1 MEEILRYFPNL
12 EPDKQEKFK
21 KLYDLYLDWNTKIN
35 VVSRK
40 DIEHLYV
47 RHVLHSLAIY
57 KFLQFKPGSRI
68 LDVGSGGGFP
78 GIPLAIMQPESEFKL
93 VDSIGKKMKVAGS
106 IAASLDL
113 KNVSVQQIRAEKLKE
128 RFDFIVSRAVMQL
141 PKFVKLTM
149 KLLAKQQH
157 NALPNGI
164 IYLKGGDFQEEIDEL
179 DFVHVDTFD
188 ITDYFDNEFFETK
201 KVVYITH

>member
-1 MEEILRYFPNL
+1 MEEILRYFPKL
-12 EPDKQEKFK
+12 EPDKQEKFI
-21 KLYDLYLDWNTKIN
+21 KLYDLYLDWNNKIN

-106 IAASLDL
+106 IAESLDL
-113 KNVSVQQIRAEKLKE
+113 KNVSVQQVRAEKLKE

-149 KLLAKQQH
+149 KLLAKQQQ

-188 ITDYFDNEFFETK
+188 ITDYFDNDFFETK

>member
-1 MEEILRYFPNL
+1 MEELLRYFPKL
-12 EPDKQEKFK
+12 EADKQAQFK
-21 KLYDLYLDWNTKIN
+21 KLYDLYLDWNSKIN
-35 VVSRK
+35 VISRK

-78 GIPLAIMQPESEFKL
+78 GIPLAIMQPESHFKL

-106 IAASLDL
+106 IAESLGL
-113 KNVSVQQIRAEKLKE
+113 KNVETEQIRAEKLKE
-128 RFDFIVSRAVMQL
+128 KFDFIVSRAVMQL

-149 KLLAKQQH
+149 KLLSKEQK

-164 IYLKGGDFQEEIDEL
+164 IYLKGGDFEEELNEL
-179 DFVHVDTFD
+179 DYLHVDSFE
-188 ITDYFDNEFFETK
+188 ILDYFDNPFFETK
-201 KVVYITH
+201 KVVYLTR

>member
-12 EPDKQEKFK
+12 DTDKQEKFE
-21 KLYDLYLDWNTKIN
+21 KLYDLYLDWNSKIN
-35 VVSRK
+35 VISRK

-47 RHVLHSLAIY
+47 RHVLHSLAIF

-78 GIPLAIMQPESEFKL
+78 GIPLAIMQPECEFKL
-93 VDSIGKKMKVAGS
+93 VDSIGKKMKVAES
-106 IAASLDL
+106 IAEALEL
-113 KNVSVQQIRAEKLKE
+113 ENVKTQQIRAEKLKE
-128 RFDFIVSRAVMQL
+128 KFDFIVSRAVMQL

-149 KLLAKQQH
+149 KLLAKQHQ

-164 IYLKGGDFQEEIDEL
+164 IYLKGGDFEEELDEL
-179 DFVHVDTFD
+179 DFVHVDTFN
-188 ITDYFDNEFFETK
+188 ITDSFDNPFFETK